1 MNIPPDTEFSEAL
14 RLLESRINFEKM
26 LAFKAE
32 DLSPRLDRLRRFLA
46 LSGNPQRK
54 YKTIHVAGTKGK
66 GSVCAMLESVFLAA
80 GRRVGLFS
88 SPHLYSFLERFR
100 IDGIACPENDFGTI
114 MLSLRDRM
122 TERDPEL
129 LSELTYFELTVLFAF
144 EYFARK
150 QVDIAIF
157 EVGLGGRYDATN
169 ICEPCLTLIS
179 SISFDHMEQLGPT
192 LEDIAFEKGGI
203 IKPGVPL
210 VSTVRRPEVKAVF
223 RRIAEE
229 RNAPVFFLNHDF
241 QIRTTEEI
249 DGSSD
254 SFHFETLSDRFP
266 RTIHSRKLT
275 VNLPGEHQQ
284 RNAALVVAAISLFQ
298 DREHG
303 NIDENTIRRG
313 LENVSIP
320 IRVEILQNGPD
331 RPTLVVDGAHNR
343 DSVKEFVE
351 TVWKRFPDRRK
362 ILVFGT
368 TLGKDIEG
376 MFAELIGRFDSVFLT
391 QHSSSPRRFPTEGLK
406 AVFRAQPNIRST
418 EIEIVEDS
426 REALESAW
434 SRADADDVVCVTG
447 SMYLAAELREF
458 YFEKIVPSR

>member
-1 MNIPPDTEFSEAL
+1 MNTRSDTAFSDAV

-32 DLSPRLDRLRRFLA
+32 DLFPRLDRLRRL
-46 LSGNPQRK
+46 LVSLGNPQRK

-66 GSVCAMLESVFLAA
+66 GSVCAMLESIFLAG

-100 IDGIACPENDFGTI
+100 INGISCPESDFGTV
-114 MLSLRDRM
+114 MLSLRDRI
-122 TERDPEL
+122 TELDPEL

-144 EYFARK
+144 EYFAR
-150 QVDIAIF
+150 QGVDVAIF

-203 IKPGVPL
+203 VKTGIPL

-229 RNAPVFFLNHDF
+229 QNAPVFFLDHDF
-241 QIRTTEEI
+241 RIRASEKN
-249 DGSSD
+249 DASSD
-254 SFHFETLSDRFP
+254 PFHFETLNDGFH
-266 RTIHSRKLT
+266 RTVDLTDLT
-275 VNLPGEHQQ
+275 VNLPGEHQH
-284 RNAALVVAAISLFQ
+284 RNAALVVASLFLLP
-298 DREHG
+298 DRERW
-303 NIDENTIRRG
+303 NIDENTIRQG
-313 LENVSIP
+313 LKNVSIP
-320 IRVEILQNGPD
+320 IRVEILQNVPD
-331 RPTLVVDGAHNR
+331 GPTLVVDGAHNR

-351 TVWKRFPDRRK
+351 TLRKCFPDRRK

-376 MFAELIGRFDSVFLT
+376 MFAELIGNFDVVFLT
-391 QHSSSPRRFPTEGLK
+391 QHSSNPRRFPPEGLK
-406 AVFRAQPNIRST
+406 AVFRAQPNTRST

-434 SRADADDVVCVTG
+434 NRAEADDVVCVTG